1 MSFVFSSIF
10 WGLLIILFGISIIIK
25 AVFKIDIPIFRMVF
39 ALLLIYWGVKL
50 MFGDVFSK
58 KTEGTVVFNEAKF
71 DASSK
76 NNEYNVIFGR
86 SDVDLRNI
94 DLSQGNVRAEINIVF
109 GSGTVYLSPEI
120 PAIIKV
126 ETVFGDSSLPGKSTS
141 ILGDTIYRTPT
152 FKQDEPHLQLQIS
165 VVFGSGRIIL

>member
-50 MFGDVFSK
+50 MFGNVFSK
-58 KTEGTVVFNEAKF
+58 KTEGTVVFSEAKF
-71 DASSK
+71 DASSS

-86 SDVDLRNI
+86 SDIDLRNI
-94 DLSQGNVRAEINIVF
+94 DLSQGNVRAEVNIIF
-109 GSGTVYLSPEI
+109 GSGSVYLSPEV

-126 ETVFGDSSLPGKSTS
+126 ETVFGDSRLPDKAVSSFGNTV
-141 ILGDTIYRTPT
+141 YRTPV
-152 FKQDEPHLQLQIS
+152 FKEDEPHLQIEMDI
-165 VVFGSGRIIL
+165 VFGSGKVIH